1 VKKIAWSE
9 RARVDIRGLNRETA
23 MRIFAAL
30 DRFAES
36 GEGDIKR
43 LQGTASPRSLVTSC
57 KSTPCVTARMLID
70 DWVGRWEKAG
80 KKKARFNTE
89 GAE

>member
-43 LQGTASPRSLVTSC
+43 LQGTASELRL
-57 KSTPCVTARMLID
+57 R
-70 DWVGRWEKAG
+70 VGDYRV
-80 KKKARFNTE
+80 RFTE
-89 GAE
+89 EPGDILHIHSVRHRKDAYR

>member
-9 RARVDIRGLNRETA
+9 RARTELRDLDRETA

-30 DRFAES
+30 HRFAES

-43 LQGTASPRSLVTSC
+43 LQGTAGELRL
-57 KSTPCVTARMLID
+57 R
-70 DWVGRWEKAG
+70 VGDYRV
-80 KKKARFNTE
+80 RFTE
-89 GAE
+89 EPGDILHIHSVRHRKDAYR

>member
-1 VKKIAWSE
+1 MKKIAWSE
-9 RARVDIRGLNRETA
+9 RARAEIRRLDRETA

-43 LQGTASPRSLVTSC
+43 LQGTAGELRLRVGDYRIRFTEEHGD
-57 KSTPCVTARMLID
+57 MLHIHSVRHRKD
-70 DWVGRWEKAG
+70 AYR
-80 KKKARFNTE
+80 
-89 GAE
+89 

>member
-9 RARVDIRGLNRETA
+9 RARAEIRRLDRETA

-43 LQGTASPRSLVTSC
+43 LQGTAGELRLRVGDYRIRFTEEHGD
-57 KSTPCVTARMLID
+57 MLHIHSVRHRKD
-70 DWVGRWEKAG
+70 AYR
-80 KKKARFNTE
+80 
-89 GAE
+89 